1 MKEVLEVG
9 TYLCKEAVDRV
20 EGFEYAA
27 EPRDVGSL
35 NRGLRERDWVLD
47 LEFTK
52 KLSLIVVLFKYAV
65 DSGRSRL

>member
-1 MKEVLEVG
+1 MQKVEGERSSGGWDL

-35 NRGLRERDWVLD
+35 NRGLRVKG
-47 LEFTK
+47 TK
-52 KLSLIVVLFKYAV
+52 SKK
-65 DSGRSRL
+65 GRG

>member
-1 MKEVLEVG
+1 MQEVEGERSSGGWDL

-35 NRGLRERDWVLD
+35 NRGLRVKG
-47 LEFTK
+47 TK
-52 KLSLIVVLFKYAV
+52 SKK
-65 DSGRSRL
+65 GRW